1 MGKLQK
7 RFYTSSS
14 NAKTVN
20 KGTEVPKW
28 ANNFK
33 KENWWY
39 TSPDV
44 WYHYS
49 LANENTGM
57 YIQQGGNMTGW
68 ASVVFYGESV
78 ILENEVENDDGSI
91 TVDVKYRG
99 EFYAS
104 RKTDY
109 ATGGVR
115 SKSRVLMN
123 GEVVYSHDGLSTD
136 ERQEGA
142 TPTKT
147 KTVTI
152 QPDKA
157 NRDFLFEII
166 HEYPNGEFPNSNLK
180 LGIEI
185 YNPNPPEYTPHAIV
199 KGGVVVSNESSKRKI
214 QVVSGGN
221 VVDISK
227 ESVGTI
233 GHENKGH
240 NRLVKNDKIIQV
252 GVYK

>member
-28 ANNFK
+28 VGNYNKA
-33 KENWWY
+33 NWWY
-39 TSPDV
+39 TADDV

-49 LANENTGM
+49 LANDNTGM

-68 ASVVFYGESV
+68 ASVVFYGESIV
-78 ILENEVENDDGSI
+78 ITNEVENEDGSI
-91 TVDVKYRG
+91 TCDVKYRG

-109 ATGGVR
+109 AMGGVR

-136 ERQEGA
+136 ESTEGA
-142 TPTKT
+142 TPYKT
-147 KTVTI
+147 DKITVM
-152 QPDKA
+152 PDKA
-157 NRDFLFEII
+157 NRNFLFEIT
-166 HEYPNGEFPNSNLK
+166 HEYPNGEFPNSNIK

-185 YNPNPPEYTPHAIV
+185 YNPNPPVYIPHAIV
-199 KGGVVVSNESSKRKI
+199 KGGVVTSNNKTKRKI
-214 QVVSGGN
+214 QIMKGGVIKDVSQEN
-221 VVDISK
+221 S
-227 ESVGTI
+227 STI
-233 GHENKGH
+233 GQVNKGQ
-240 NRLVKNDKIIQV
+240 NRIIKSSKQIQI
-252 GVYK
+252 GAY